1 MALRSEVAV
10 FAAGLLSGC
19 SSSPA
24 AREPAEVRE
33 PRSDVL
39 RLDGSA
45 VIRGITIGPI
55 ESARHPDVGYGS
67 AAYARQLDACKR
79 MGATWIS
86 LTPFG
91 RVGDLSGHG
100 VDPTFETPYEVN
112 FPRILTAIRMAHARG
127 LKVMLVPQLW
137 VESGDWRAL
146 IDPGTDEG
154 WARWAS
160 SYERFILAWARVAQ
174 AEQAELFS
182 A

>member
-127 LKVMLVPQLW
+127 LKVMLVPEDRADTQRS
-137 VESGDWRAL
+137 VERLMGTKAEGRFDFIQERA
-146 IDPGTDEG
+146 EF
-154 WARWAS
+154 AN
-160 SYERFILAWARVAQ
+160 E
-174 AEQAELFS
+174 ELLDV
-182 A
+182 